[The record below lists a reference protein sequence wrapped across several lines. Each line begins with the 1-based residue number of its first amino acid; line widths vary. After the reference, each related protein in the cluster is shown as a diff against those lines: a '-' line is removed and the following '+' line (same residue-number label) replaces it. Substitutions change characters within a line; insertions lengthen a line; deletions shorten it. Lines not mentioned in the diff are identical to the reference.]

1 MKKITLSVA
10 LLLGSYVAKSQAT
23 EYIDVTTKNIFGR
36 SEMVIYNDDT
46 NYADLEYLYL
56 GRFNNNYHWVKY
68 SDIPNSNNWKI
79 VVSLN
84 DGKGDKRRICTQQG
98 QDQAECKQYDAFG
111 TQYEFKAKQNEF
123 QIWISKPNV
132 K

>member
-1 MKKITLSVA
+1 MKKIKISVAA
-10 LLLGSYVAKSQAT
+10 LLLSSSIAKAQST
-23 EYIDVTTKNIFGR
+23 EYIDVTTKSIFGR

-68 SDIPNSNNWKI
+68 TGAKDI

-111 TQYEFKAKQNEF
+111 TQYKFTAKQNEF
-123 QIWISKPNV
+123 QIWISRPNV

>member
-10 LLLGSYVAKSQAT
+10 LLLGGYAAKSQST

-46 NYADLEYLYL
+46 NYEDLEYLYL
-56 GRFNNNYHWVKY
+56 GRLNNNYHWVKY
-68 SDIPNSNNWKI
+68 TGAKDII
-79 VVSLN
+79 VSLN
-84 DGKGDKRRICTQQG
+84 DGEGEKRRICTQQG
-98 QDQAECKQYDAFG
+98 QDQSECKQYDAFG
-111 TQYEFKAKQNEF
+111 TQYKFTAKQKEF
-123 QIWISKPNV
+123 QIWISRPNV

>member
-10 LLLGSYVAKSQAT
+10 LLLGGYVAKSQTT
-23 EYIDVTTKNIFGR
+23 EYIDVTTKSIFGR
-36 SEMVIYNDDT
+36 SEMVLYNNNVDYD
-46 NYADLEYLYL
+46 DLEYLYI
-56 GRFNNNYHWVKY
+56 GKFNSNYHWVKY
-68 SDIPNSNNWKI
+68 TGAKDII
-79 VVSLN
+79 VSLN
-84 DGKGDKRRICTQQG
+84 DGQGDKRRICTQQG

-111 TQYEFKAKQNEF
+111 TQYKFTAKQKVF

>member
-68 SDIPNSNNWKI
+68 TGAKDII
-79 VVSLN
+79 VSLN
-84 DGKGDKRRICTQQG
+84 DGKGDKRRICIQQG

-111 TQYEFKAKQNEF
+111 TQYKFTAKQNEF
-123 QIWISKPNV
+123 QIWISRPNV

>member
-10 LLLGSYVAKSQAT
+10 VLLGSMSAKAQT
-23 EYIDVTTKNIFGR
+23 EYIDVTTKSIFGR
-36 SEMVIYNDDT
+36 SEMVLYNNDK
-46 NYADLEYLYL
+46 NYNDLEYFYI

-68 SDIPNSNNWKI
+68 TGAKDII
-79 VVSLN
+79 VSLN
-84 DGKGDKRRICTQQG
+84 DNEGDTREICTQQ
-98 QDQAECKQYDAFG
+98 DSFPVSCKVYSSFAEQ
-111 TQYEFKAKQNEF
+111 FKINVTTNEF

>member
-1 MKKITLSVA
+1 MKKITISVA
-10 LLLGSYVAKSQAT
+10 LLLGGYVAKSQTT

-36 SEMVIYNDDT
+36 SEMVIYNNNT
-46 NYADLEYLYL
+46 NHADLEYLYL
-56 GRFNNNYHWVKY
+56 SRFNNNYHWVKY
-68 SDIPNSNNWKI
+68 TGAKDVI
-79 VVSLN
+79 VSLN

-111 TQYEFKAKQNEF
+111 TQYKFTANQNEF
-123 QIWISKPNV
+123 QIWISRPNV

>member
-10 LLLGSYVAKSQAT
+10 LLLGGVAAKAQNT
-23 EYIDVTTKNIFGR
+23 EYIDVTTKSIFGR
-36 SEMVIYNDDT
+36 SEMVVYNDDT
-46 NYADLEYLYL
+46 NYQDLEYLYI
-56 GRFNNNYHWVKY
+56 GRFNSNYHWVKY
-68 SDIPNSNNWKI
+68 TGAKDII
-79 VVSLN
+79 VSMN
-84 DGKGDKRRICTQQG
+84 DGKNEKRRVCIQHG

-111 TQYEFKAKQNEF
+111 TQYKFTAKQNEF